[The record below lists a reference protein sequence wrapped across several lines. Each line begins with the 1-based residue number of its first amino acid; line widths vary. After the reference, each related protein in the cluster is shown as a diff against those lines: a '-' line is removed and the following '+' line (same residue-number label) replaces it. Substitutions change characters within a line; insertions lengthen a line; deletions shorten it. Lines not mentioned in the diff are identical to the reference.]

1 MQAGGGLRWF
11 ETIEPHVDDPALHAV
26 LLTTG
31 GFVAIGAGEPD
42 VTRRWEREALDIAHD
57 DGRAPYAV
65 ALAGCIRAAPLILTE
80 PEEAPR
86 APVGRGGGW
95 AGLAYPRSGPDV
107 DQHGWVL
114 SANVR
119 SPYRPLHRS
128 RRLRRSRD
136 SAVVDRSRVWG
147 ARIRRNSVTTTR
159 QSLC

>member
-95 AGLAYPRSGPDV
+95 AGLDLLTRGLVRMWINMAGCCQPTLDLPTAPYTDPDAFGGPGTV
-107 DQHGWVL
+107 PW
-114 SANVR
+114 STAR
-119 SPYRPLHRS
+119 EF
-128 RRLRRSRD
+128 
-136 SAVVDRSRVWG
+136 G
-147 ARIRRNSVTTTR
+147 ALGFGGTR
-159 QSLC
+159 

>member
-80 PEEAPR
+80 PEEAR
-86 APVGRGGGW
+86 EHLLAAAA
-95 AGLAYPRSGPDV
+95 AGLDWTCLPAVWSGC
-107 DQHGWVL
+107 GSTWL
-114 SANVR
+114 G
-119 SPYRPLHRS
+119 
-128 RRLRRSRD
+128 
-136 SAVVDRSRVWG
+136 AVSQR
-147 ARIRRNSVTTTR
+147 
-159 QSLC
+159 